1 MAEIHIQRK
10 GPGAWPWIL
19 GIVGAVVLVWIV
31 LGMNGNEPDAVNTSA
46 PASAPPPPASPD
58 VAPTS
63 GSGAAPPADVAAF
76 LTFTEAPAGSPVGP
90 SHEYAADGIRRLSR
104 ALNAI
109 IEEQTVGGTDVR
121 DQFAKFQA
129 AADRIQSDPEGMRHA
144 DRVRAV
150 FTSAAELMTALQRDR
165 WPEAKDLQEQIAEV
179 RSAAERVEANRPLL
193 DQTTAIK
200 TFFDRAADAIRTMA
214 MK

>member
-10 GPGAWPWIL
+10 SPGAWPWIL
-19 GIVGAVVLVWIV
+19 GIVGAIVLVWIV
-31 LGMNGNEPDAVNTSA
+31 LGMNGNEPDAVNTGA
-46 PASAPPPPASPD
+46 TASAPPAPASPD

-63 GSGAAPPADVAAF
+63 GSGTAPPADVAAF
-76 LTFTEAPAGSPVGP
+76 LTFTEASAGSPVGP

-109 IEEQTVGGTDVR
+109 IEEQTVGDTDVS
-121 DQFAKFQA
+121 DQFARFQA

-150 FTSAAELMTALQRDR
+150 FTSAAELMTALQRAR
-165 WPEAKDLQEQIAEV
+165 RPNAKDLQEQIALA
-179 RSAAERVEANRPLL
+179 RSAAQRVEANRPLL
-193 DQTTAIK
+193 DQTAAVE
-200 TFFDRAADAIRTMA
+200 TFFDRAADAIRTMTA
-214 MK
+214 M